1 MSFARG
7 AGFEGMLVMI
17 DDLEIYIYLES
28 IYDDEMLGDIVY
40 ENGWEEECA
49 LIDFTADSQRII
61 HLEEAVA

>member
-1 MSFARG
+1 
-7 AGFEGMLVMI
+7 MLVMI